1 MLSRKSVWILS
12 AAAMTMTALSVPIA
26 PAEAKNKTVE
36 FLKYLNPVPEQ
47 SYTNSSQDREIKKK
61 KFKAVEVPGAK
72 PISNS
77 ELGYFAQVPFEKIVD
92 ASYLTSLLSRPEVN
106 GLSILVPWALLNP
119 SEDEFNWQPVD
130 KILALAKEN
139 KKTVI
144 VRVSTCGLDNSR
156 TSDTPD
162 WVLTGEVKSIAYT
175 GADGKEHKMPIFWD
189 STYLAKWSNFVAEMG
204 EHLDKNPAIHSIGIT
219 GGGILGTTGV
229 IPDFSKGDAVTKPA
243 ATEKPAT
250 AEKPA
255 SDAKKDATAEKT
267 AAGNQ
272 QDSASVSSAG
282 YKQLEKT
289 LRTDHGMNERQLIE
303 HWKYVSDMFPK
314 YFETA
319 RLNFDI
325 NPPLNNKKG
334 QSALDEIS
342 DYLVYRYGQ
351 RIYLTRQNIEDG
363 KHGFNEYRVL
373 LKFHPDTLTGYA
385 LKDSFDLKDLPKLVT
400 NAKTDGISFC
410 ELPPS
415 FVETKDQTV
424 ETALSDIRKHMGY
437 QLVSQQV
444 QLPKNIKVGEP
455 IKASFTFVNLGTACA
470 LKPSRQL
477 DKDIATSYKVQ
488 LELRNPS
495 GKPVLRSQHTPE
507 VGTNE
512 WASGQPI
519 VWNEDLKT
527 AKIQPGKYDVYLS
540 LVDVDTKRK
549 LNFLNALETGKD
561 PKPELDA
568 AVGSIEIIQ

>member
-1 MLSRKSVWILS
+1 MLSRRSVRILS
-12 AAAMTMTALSVPIA
+12 VAAITAVSFSVA
-26 PAEAKNKTVE
+26 PAEAKNKAVE
-36 FLKYLNPVPEQ
+36 FLKYFNPVPEE

-72 PISNS
+72 PITNN
-77 ELGYFAQVPFEKIVD
+77 ELGYFAQVPFEKVGD
-92 ASYLTSLLSRPEVN
+92 AGYLTGLLSRPEIN
-106 GLSILVPWALLNP
+106 GLSVILPWALLNP
-119 SEDEFNWQPVD
+119 TEDEFNWQPVD
-130 KILALAKEN
+130 RILALAKES

-144 VRVSTCGLDNSR
+144 LRISTCGLDNSR
-156 TSDTPD
+156 KSDTPD
-162 WVLTGEVKSIAYT
+162 WVLTSEVKSLAYT
-175 GADGKEHKMPIFWD
+175 GPDGKEHKMPIFWD

-219 GGGILGTTGV
+219 GGGVLGSTGV
-229 IPDFSKGDAVTKPA
+229 IPDFAKKDKTGDKAVT
-243 ATEKPAT
+243 EKT
-250 AEKPA
+250 VAEKPA
-255 SDAKKDATAEKT
+255 DAKTGEKPKTVAAEPDAPVTSGA
-267 AAGNQ
+267 
-272 QDSASVSSAG
+272 

-289 LRTDHGMNERQLIE
+289 LRTEFGMSERQLIE

-351 RIYLTRQNIEDG
+351 RVYLTRQDVEDG

-385 LKDSFDLKDLPKLVT
+385 LSNDFDMKDLTKLVN

-415 FVETKDQTV
+415 FVGNKDQTI
-424 ETALSDIRKHMGY
+424 ETALADIRKHMGY

-455 IKASFTFVNLGTACA
+455 IKASFTFVNLGTASA
-470 LKPSRQL
+470 MKPSRQL
-477 DKDIATSYKVQ
+477 DKDIASSYKVQ

-507 VGTNE
+507 IGTNE
-512 WASGQPI
+512 WAAGQPI

-540 LVDVDTKRK
+540 LIDVDTKRK
-549 LNFLNALETGKD
+549 LNFLNAIETGKD
-561 PKPELDA
+561 PKPALEA